1 MTEWNERNRNG
12 VGYSFY
18 TLQLLLYWLTL
29 KDGSEGWLVDL
40 IQLYN
45 LSKQSKY
52 SNRTV
57 TAVVKKDVCRRVYIF
72 VVYLVANQAY
82 CIWL

>member
-1 MTEWNERNRNG
+1 MKRNG

-45 LSKQSKY
+45 PSKQSKY

-57 TAVVKKDVCRRVYIF
+57 TAVVKKDICRRVYIF
-72 VVYLVANQAY
+72 VVYPSILYMAIAVHAY
-82 CIWL
+82 

>member
-1 MTEWNERNRNG
+1 MKRIETALG
-12 VGYSFY
+12 SFY

-45 LSKQSKY
+45 PSKQSKY

-57 TAVVKKDVCRRVYIF
+57 TAVVKKDVCRRVEIF

-82 CIWL
+82 CTWL

>member
-1 MTEWNERNRNG
+1 MKRIEMALG
-12 VGYSFY
+12 SFY

-45 LSKQSKY
+45 PSKQSKY

-57 TAVVKKDVCRRVYIF
+57 TAVVKKDVCRRAEIF

-82 CIWL
+82 CTWL

>member
-1 MTEWNERNRNG
+1 MKRIETALG
-12 VGYSFY
+12 SFY

-45 LSKQSKY
+45 PSKQSKY
-52 SNRTV
+52 SNRKV
-57 TAVVKKDVCRRVYIF
+57 TAVVKKDVCRRVEIF

-82 CIWL
+82 CTWL